1 MTLVSNKFQ
10 KITKV
15 ICATERFV
23 VVAVGSTL
31 FVNVY
36 FPCVRSV
43 DRMCVYE
50 EVIDNLSACLNNFAT
65 YKLVIGGEILIW
77 INLVQFLLYLAVL

>member
-1 MTLVSNKFQ
+1 
-10 KITKV
+10 
-15 ICATERFV
+15 
-23 VVAVGSTL
+23 
-31 FVNVY
+31 
-36 FPCVRSV
+36 VRSV